1 MKKFIVAGLMVS
13 IIMVS
18 GSFAEEI
25 TYSKH
30 IKPIITE
37 KCLMCHGADAPE
49 YKEFKKDKKKF
60 ISMKKGP
67 RMDSY
72 THMVY
77 FIGWPDTGA
86 MMRRLDDGSS
96 TESGKPGNMYKN
108 LGNTDE
114 ERQRN
119 LSLFKAWIGNWT
131 LNRWSA
137 VSKDDISSMKLA
149 Y

>member
-1 MKKFIVAGLMVS
+1 MKKIIIAGLMTTLF
-13 IIMVS
+13 MVTS
-18 GSFAEEI
+18 SFAEEI

-30 IKPIITE
+30 IKPVITH
-37 KCLMCHGADAPE
+37 KCMKCHGSDAPE

-96 TESGKPGNMYKN
+96 KESGKPGNMYKN
-108 LGNTDE
+108 LGDTEE

-119 LSLFKAWIGNWT
+119 LSLFKAWIGSWT

-137 VSKDDISSMKLA
+137 VSKDDISKMTLT

>member
-1 MKKFIVAGLMVS
+1 MKHSILIGLMAALFIVS
-13 IIMVS
+13 S
-18 GSFAEEI
+18 SFAEEI

-30 IKPIITE
+30 IKPIIME
-37 KCLMCHGADAPE
+37 KCLKCHGSDAPE
-49 YKEFKKDKKKF
+49 YKEFKLDKKKF
-60 ISMKKGP
+60 ISEQKGF

-96 TESGKPGNMYKN
+96 KDNGKPGNMYKN
-108 LGNTDE
+108 LGNTKE
-114 ERQRN
+114 ERQQN
-119 LSLFKAWIGNWT
+119 LSLFKAWIGNWS
-131 LNRWSA
+131 LNRWSD
-137 VSKDDISSMKLA
+137 VSKDYLSSMKLT

>member
-1 MKKFIVAGLMVS
+1 
-13 IIMVS
+13 
-18 GSFAEEI
+18 
-25 TYSKH
+25 
-30 IKPIITE
+30 
-37 KCLMCHGADAPE
+37 
-49 YKEFKKDKKKF
+49 
-60 ISMKKGP
+60 
-67 RMDSY
+67 MDSY

-96 TESGKPGNMYKN
+96 KESGKPGNMYKN
-108 LGNTDE
+108 LGDTEE

-119 LSLFKAWIGNWT
+119 LSLFKAWIGSWT

-137 VSKDDISSMKLA
+137 VSKDDISKMTLT